1 MAEVTR
7 SNFEDL
13 LPEIKSRMRTCNFIS
28 LDAEYTGLHPEDIK
42 DKNSLFD
49 TPDQRYVK
57 LRDKVVSKFAIC
69 QIGLAFFERSVENE
83 KEHMVNAYNFFVFP
97 VSFDAYA
104 KREIISSQVSCI
116 NFLTKNDFDFN
127 KYFKQGVPYLNKEK
141 LESVRKYLDVNR
153 HFMHTCEDL
162 DPHYFPK
169 RIEFLS
175 DKDIN
180 EIIDRLEGFSKVV
193 KLMQEF
199 KKPIVGHNMLLD
211 IMLLYHQFVQELP
224 SDYFEFKKQ
233 VHDLFPSVFDT
244 KATAYGIASLR
255 RNQDPDDHILSD
267 TNLFALYSNV
277 SALLQNTS
285 QPIII
290 PENDTYA
297 YHEALVLGRTTN
309 LETGVKT
316 AKCHTA
322 GFDAVVTGVVFLKLG
337 FLAARPRILP
347 DYRQLPH
354 PTLTEIFKRLS
365 SWKDEINIGRCII
378 PNIHLSQ
385 PDPISKRPD
394 WIKVHPIP
402 GHTFVDP
409 VALRG
414 LMVKYG
420 DFEIQVITQG
430 EVIIACGGIGCH
442 RRVLRDL
449 ESKGYR
455 ISTVKKP
462 TSSSEIWS
470 CAARCGTAFFV
481 LSIAFLLYYRRR

>member
-347 DYRQLPH
+347 D
-354 PTLTEIFKRLS
+354 
-365 SWKDEINIGRCII
+365 
-378 PNIHLSQ
+378 
-385 PDPISKRPD
+385 